1 VASYLVVLLVLA
13 ALLVIGA
20 ARTLLS
26 WRRVRGR
33 LKFTNEYLSRYKKLL
48 ESYIPRGP
56 NATLDE
62 AEYDWLT
69 ARVNRMQRELG
80 GRGVAASYKPPSLN
94 IAYPNYAMLTNT
106 LPQLGVGKAHHHDY
120 MWCRDALL
128 AHAGD
133 LEHEEREGFKRLFNP
148 LIWLTEG
155 SRAVV
160 QLPLWMARQ
169 SGLLGS
175 TRYARAAD
183 SRLTRVLAFV
193 LAFAA
198 FAASLVEIIAGWAEV
213 MAALRKLL

>member
-80 GRGVAASYKPPSLN
+80 GRGSQQVTNLPPLERVMNSIRN
-94 IAYPNYAMLTNT
+94 GIGMRETEIA
-106 LPQLGVGKAHHHDY
+106 
-120 MWCRDALL
+120 
-128 AHAGD
+128 
-133 LEHEEREGFKRLFNP
+133 REP
-148 LIWLTEG
+148 
-155 SRAVV
+155 S
-160 QLPLWMARQ
+160 
-169 SGLLGS
+169 
-175 TRYARAAD
+175 
-183 SRLTRVLAFV
+183 
-193 LAFAA
+193 
-198 FAASLVEIIAGWAEV
+198 
-213 MAALRKLL
+213 

>member
-1 VASYLVVLLVLA
+1 
-13 ALLVIGA
+13 
-20 ARTLLS
+20 
-26 WRRVRGR
+26 
-33 LKFTNEYLSRYKKLL
+33 
-48 ESYIPRGP
+48 
-56 NATLDE
+56 
-62 AEYDWLT
+62 
-69 ARVNRMQRELG
+69 MQRELG